1 MQRERA
7 PVSAAARPKLGLA
20 RQVATCALSCV
31 AALAVMAWRHPIDLL
46 ADARAGLLMHCR
58 ARCC

>member
-1 MQRERA
+1 M
-7 PVSAAARPKLGLA
+7 SAAARPKLGLA